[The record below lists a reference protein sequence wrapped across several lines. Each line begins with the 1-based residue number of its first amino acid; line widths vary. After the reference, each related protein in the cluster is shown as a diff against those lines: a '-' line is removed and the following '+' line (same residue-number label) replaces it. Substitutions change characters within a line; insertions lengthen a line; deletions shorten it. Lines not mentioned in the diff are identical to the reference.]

1 MLIAQMVGYNEADR
15 FLPEVLDRLNQT
27 VDLIVFTDD
36 CSTDTTPDIARD
48 YGAKV
53 TQTPENLFP
62 KDESRLR
69 TFAWQHLEGYATPGD
84 WILSIDCDEKFF
96 PTNLLPQLL
105 AQDKYDVLGVVFY
118 HMWNRTHYRVDKA
131 WRPNVSQRLYR
142 FREGGVFRNRRLA
155 CGSEPTYVTRSIQQ
169 RRFYPNTGLRMQHLG
184 YMRDADKQSKF
195 ERYMKLDKGD
205 FHALNHIKS
214 IVDNQPRLMEWKN
227 NE

>member
-36 CSTDTTPDIARD
+36 CSTDTTLDIARD

-53 TQTPENLFP
+53 IQTPENLFP
-62 KDESRLR
+62 KDESKLR
-69 TFAWQHLEGYATPGD
+69 TFAWKHLERYASPGD

-96 PTNLLPQLL
+96 PTKLLPQLL

-142 FREGGVFRNRRLA
+142 FREGGTFRNRRLA
-155 CGSEPTYVTRSIQQ
+155 CGSEPTYVMRSIQQ
-169 RRFYPNTGLRMQHLG
+169 RKFYPNTGLRMQHLG
-184 YMRDADKQSKF
+184 YMRDEDKQAKF

-214 IVDNQPRLMEWKN
+214 IVDKQPRLIEWKD